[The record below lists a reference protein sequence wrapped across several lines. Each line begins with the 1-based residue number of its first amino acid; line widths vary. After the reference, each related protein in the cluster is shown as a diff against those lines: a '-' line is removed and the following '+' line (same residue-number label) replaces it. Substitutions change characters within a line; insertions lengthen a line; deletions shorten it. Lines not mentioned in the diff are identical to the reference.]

1 MSSNKKYWKS
11 VEELNENSSIVE
23 ALKQN
28 EFVEEIPTDEFLG
41 DKATLESSST
51 TRRDFL
57 KYVGFSTAAAS
68 LAACEGPV
76 IKSIP
81 YVVQPENIIPG
92 VANYYATTI
101 ADGFDFASVLVKTR
115 EGRPIKIE
123 NNSLAKTNGN
133 ANARVNASVLGL
145 YDSLRVQGPLK
156 EGNPISWSDFN
167 AEITSKLSSIGS
179 GGKDIVLLTQTFAS
193 PSTERLINIFK
204 EKYGNVRHVVYDAI
218 SESAALDAY
227 QAKYG
232 RRGLANY
239 NFAQADTIVSIGA
252 DFIGDWQGG
261 GYDAG
266 YSAGRIP
273 KEGKMS
279 RHIQFEANM
288 SLTGANADNRI
299 PCTPSQ
305 QKVALAKLYG
315 YIVGSSVSGTLP
327 EHIEAAVKKA
337 ADLLKKSGRAGVVV
351 TGIQDVNAQALVLEI
366 NAALRSKAFKPR
378 VTVFTRQGNDKDVAK
393 LVADMNAGRV
403 GAVIM
408 SGVNPLYT
416 LPNAAA
422 FAEGLAKTDLAVT
435 FSMKLDETASQT
447 QYLAAAPHYLESWGD
462 VELKRGHYAL
472 TQPTIRPLFDTK
484 QFQDALLAWTGNSST
499 YHDFIKETWNSGILG
514 DSNFNQALH
523 DGSFIPGPLGA
534 LVNGVS
540 KQTIE
545 TTKTTLVGKKD
556 RTWAGKVIHDAAVGI
571 GLAKED
577 QEGYVTTTSTKTVGG
592 DADSSSNEFD
602 GANAIS
608 GAAAASAL
616 VASATSEGLELVL
629 YSKTGMGDGQQANNP
644 WLQEFPDPISRAS
657 WDNYLTVSK
666 ADAEA
671 LGLSNRH
678 VANGGLNGSYAKV
691 TVNGVT
697 LERVPVLIQPGQAKG
712 SVGLAFGYGRTEGLK
727 EEMKT
732 GVNAFG
738 LYQDFNTVQN
748 VSVSA
753 AAGEHEFACVQL
765 HNTLMGRGDIVKETT
780 LEIFNTK
787 DKAEWNS
794 TPVVSLN
801 HVETPVTSPDVD
813 LWSEFDRT
821 IGHHFNLSIDLNAC
835 TGCGAC
841 VIACHAENNVPVVG
855 KSEIRRSRDMH
866 WLRIDRYYSSDDTFS
881 EDNTKKD
888 EFSGLWGDKGSL
900 GGFGELEHASD
911 NPQVAFQ
918 PVMCQHCNH
927 APCETVCPVAATSHG
942 RQGQNHM
949 AYNRCV
955 GTRYCANNC
964 PYKVRRF
971 NWFLYNGNDEF
982 DYHMNDDLGRMVLNP
997 DVVVRSRGVM
1007 EKCSMCIQMTQKT
1020 ILDAKRD
1027 GRFIKDG
1034 EFQTACSAAC
1044 SSGAMVFGDINDKDS
1059 KVSKLTEDN
1068 RTYHLLEHIGTKPNV
1083 MYQTK
1088 VRNTTEA

>member
-81 YVVQPENIIPG
+81 YVVQPEQIIPG

-101 ADGFDFASVLVKTR
+101 ADGFDFTSVLVKTR

-123 NNSLAKTNGN
+123 NNSLAKTNGS

-156 EGNPISWSDFN
+156 SGNPVSWSDFN
-167 AEITSKLSSIGS
+167 AEISSKLSGLSS
-179 GGKDIVLLTQTFAS
+179 AGKEIVLLTQTFAS
-193 PSTERLINIFK
+193 PSTERLINTFK
-204 EKYGNVRHVVYDAI
+204 EKYGKVRHVVYDAV

-232 RRGLANY
+232 HRALADY
-239 NFAQADTIVSIGA
+239 NFADAETIVSFGA

-261 GYDAG
+261 GFDAG

-273 KEGKMS
+273 KDGKMS
-279 RHIQFEANM
+279 LHLQFEANM
-288 SLTGANADNRI
+288 SLTGANADKRY
-299 PCTPSQ
+299 PSTPSQ
-305 QKVALAKLYG
+305 QKIALAKLYG
-315 YIVGSSVSGTLP
+315 HVVGGSVSGTLP
-327 EHIEAAVKKA
+327 EYIDAAVKNA
-337 ADLLKKSGRAGVVV
+337 AAKLKKAGRAGVVV
-351 TGIQDVNAQALVLEI
+351 TGLQDVNAQALVLEI
-366 NAALRSKAFKPR
+366 NAALRSKAFRPR
-378 VTVFTRQGNDKDVAK
+378 VPILTRQGNDKAVSQ
-393 LVADMNAGRV
+393 LVADMKAGRI
-403 GAVIM
+403 GGIIM
-408 SGVNPLYT
+408 SGVNPLYS
-416 LPNAAA
+416 LPNTVD
-422 FAEGLAKTDLAVT
+422 FAEGLKKTELAVT
-435 FSMKLDETASQT
+435 FSMKSDETASQT
-447 QYLAAAPHYLESWGD
+447 EYLAAAPHYLEAWGD
-462 VELKRGHYAL
+462 VELKRGHFAL

-484 QFQDALLAWTGNSST
+484 QFQEALLAWTGNTSS
-499 YHDFIKETWNSGILG
+499 YHDYIKETWNDSVLG
-514 DSNFNQALH
+514 GASFNQAIH
-523 DGSFIPGPLGA
+523 DGSFIAGSIGA
-534 LVNGVS
+534 LVNGMS
-540 KQTIE
+540 KETIE
-545 TTKTTLVGKKD
+545 ETKTTLKDNKD
-556 RTWAGKVIHDAAVGI
+556 RTWAGNVIHDAAVGI

-577 QEGYVTTTSTKTVGG
+577 QDEFETSSTSKTV
-592 DADSSSNEFD
+592 
-602 GANAIS
+602 NAENGVSGEGFTVSEIS
-608 GAAAASAL
+608 GTAAASAL
-616 VASATSEGLELVL
+616 VASAKSEGLELVL
-629 YSKTGMGDGQQANNP
+629 YTKVGMGDGQQANNP
-644 WLQEFPDPISRAS
+644 WLQEFPDPITRTS

-666 ADAEA
+666 SDAEA
-671 LGLSNRH
+671 LGLMNKN
-678 VANGGLNGSYAKV
+678 VANGGLNGSYASV

-712 SVGLAFGYGRTEGLK
+712 SVGLSFGYGRYAGLK
-727 EEMKT
+727 DEMKT

-738 LYQDFNTVQN
+738 LYQNFNTVQN
-748 VSVSA
+748 VTVA
-753 AAGEHEFACVQL
+753 AVDGEHEFACVQL
-765 HNTLMGRGDIVKETT
+765 HNTLMGRGDIIKETT

-787 DKAEWNS
+787 DKSVWN
-794 TPVVSLN
+794 PMAMVSLN

-813 LWSEFDRT
+813 LWDEFDRSV
-821 IGHHFNLSIDLNAC
+821 GHHFNLSIDLNAC

-866 WLRIDRYYSSDDTFS
+866 WLRIDRYYSSDETFD

-888 EFSGLWGDKGSL
+888 EFSGLFGDKGSL
-900 GGFGELEHASD
+900 GGFGEMEHPSE

-942 RQGQNHM
+942 RQGQNQM

-1027 GRFIKDG
+1027 GRVIKDG

-1044 SSGAMVFGDINDKDS
+1044 SSGAMVFGDVNDKES
-1059 KVSKLTEDN
+1059 KVAHLKEDN
-1068 RTYHLLEHIGTKPNV
+1068 RMYHLLEHVGTKPNV
-1083 MYQTK
+1083 IYQTK